1 MEWEGVNPELRRADD
16 YVQGLNQS
24 GELRVESEDYIALF
38 PGSTRE
44 KQRFMAIATVV
55 LQQVMDLQAVVGEIN
70 NVFAPESAQGVQL
83 EALAASLGLS
93 RLDTSAGAV
102 VTDEAFRDFIR
113 KKLIQWSWDGTN
125 KAVPAIVAKIQQG
138 ASQTDNMNGT
148 VTVTGAGTQPA
159 PVKALFPMTAGVRTT

>member
-1 MEWEGVNPELRRADD
+1 MEECLV
-16 YVQGLNQS
+16 
-24 GELRVESEDYIALF
+24 LF

-44 KQRFMAIATVV
+44 KQRFMEMAAAV
-55 LQQVMDLQAVVGEIN
+55 LQQVIDLQAVVGQIN
-70 NVFAPESAQGVQL
+70 GAFAPESAQGVQL

-93 RLDTSAGAV
+93 RLDTSTGAV

-138 ASQTDNMNGT
+138 AIQTDNMNGT
-148 VTVTGAGTQPA
+148 VTVTGAGSQPA
-159 PVKALFPMTAGVRTT
+159 SVKALFPVTAGIRSM